1 MAKTTKD
8 SDGKQDVP
16 AVMTMG
22 LDVTAAAVA
31 TDVGSPAAGSSPAR
45 QGDGSRPY
53 CETHNCLMTAASTQ
67 GGVTHYK
74 CQVPGCEE
82 RVKRARPTAIVPTK
96 PLACA
101 AETCRQPPQY
111 LAVDK
116 AFSLGGQL
124 KLTCPNCGRSA
135 YVPRPSFLPDQA
147 RRPATPPTDF
157 ADR

>member
-1 MAKTTKD
+1 MAK
-8 SDGKQDVP
+8 SRQDGTSVGGQETP
-16 AVMTMG
+16 ATMG
-22 LDVTAAAVA
+22 MDVMGDRVAV
-31 TDVGSPAAGSSPAR
+31 GPGIMPPSR

-74 CQVPGCEE
+74 CQVPGCDV
-82 RVKRARPTAIVPTK
+82 RVKRARPTAVVPTK

-101 AETCRQPPQY
+101 CETCLEPPRFME
-111 LAVDK
+111 VDR
-116 AFSLGGQL
+116 AASLGGQL
-124 KLTCPNCGRSA
+124 KLTCPNCGRFV

-147 RRPATPPTDF
+147 RRTSEPAPDF